1 MSSILKITKSALR
14 QLSLIHKT
22 QNKPYIFLGIK
33 SGGCNGFDYHLEAT
47 DNPPTKLDE
56 VLKVEENTQQ
66 EVKLI
71 VCGKSLFYLLGTE
84 IDYTND
90 IMGNR
95 FTFINPNAQ
104 STCGCGSSFSPK
116 E

>member
-1 MSSILKITKSALR
+1 MSLLTISKSALR
-14 QLSLIHKT
+14 QLSLIKT
-22 QNKPYIFLGIK
+22 QQKKPYLFLGIK

-47 DNPPTKLDE
+47 ENPPQKLDE
-56 VLKVEENTQQ
+56 IHKEVEVEL
-66 EVKLI
+66 V
-71 VCGKSLFYLLGTE
+71 VCGQSLLYLLGVE
-84 IDYTND
+84 IDYTSD

-95 FTFINPNAQ
+95 FTFTNPNAQ